1 MILFVM
7 LSVSALFAFLSSSY
21 GLNRYCAAFFS
32 ICSVVSVSVLNGIRD
47 LSIGT
52 DLGVY
57 GNNVFM
63 QARANMLSFHDYMIE
78 CKTIGMTE
86 YGYAIFNYIIAQ
98 FTSNIHIFYFLLGVF
113 VNSIFYISVFRNREY
128 IPFSVAWITYLM
140 IIYPATLN
148 LLRQGVALALISLM
162 GSFLLSNKNISA
174 VLCIL
179 AACSF
184 HNSAAF
190 AFIIYIFIYLICRVD
205 SAYRQDMIVLLFLC
219 VSAFVPTIVSW
230 LDSKGLLSDKY
241 SQYVF
246 DTSLTVS
253 LFNSLI
259 VRIPFVILSVYYL
272 IKERSES
279 NKIGKSLFGLVG
291 AEILLLPLQH
301 ISSSA
306 FRVTLYYGVYKIP
319 GYSLLCKKFQGMS
332 KIAYL
337 VYVVYLMVY
346 FYIQTIRNGS
356 GEIYPFVVAADVL

>member
-7 LSVSALFAFLSSSY
+7 LSASALFAFLSSSHV
-21 GLNRYCAAFFS
+21 LNRYYSAFFS

-57 GNNVFM
+57 GNNVFI
-63 QARANMLSFHDYMIE
+63 QARANMLSFHDYMFE
-78 CKTIGMTE
+78 CKAIGMTE

-98 FTSNIHIFYFLLGVF
+98 FSSNIHIFYFLLGIF
-113 VNSIFYISVFRNREY
+113 VNSIFYISGFRNRER
-128 IPFSVAWITYLM
+128 IPFSIAWITYLM

-174 VLCIL
+174 LLCIL

-184 HNSAAF
+184 HNSAVF
-190 AFIIYIFIYLICRVD
+190 AFIIYIFIYLICRVN
-205 SAYRQDMIVLLFLC
+205 AAHRQNMIVLVFLC
-219 VSAFVPTIVSW
+219 VSAFVPTVVSW

-241 SQYVF
+241 SQYVV
-246 DTSLTVS
+246 DTSLS
-253 LFNSLI
+253 ISLI
-259 VRIPFVILSVYYL
+259 SSLIARIPFFVLSAYYL
-272 IKERSES
+272 IKERSDS
-279 NKIGKSLFGLVG
+279 NKIDKSLFGIVG
-291 AEILLLPLQH
+291 AELLLLPLQN

-306 FRVTLYYGVYKIP
+306 FRVALYYGVYKIP
-319 GYSLLCKKFQGMS
+319 GYPLLCKKFRGMS
-332 KIAYL
+332 KIAYII
-337 VYVVYLMVY
+337 YVIYLMSY

-356 GEIYPFVVAADVL
+356 GEIYPFVVAADTL